1 MGSPASEEGR
11 ESREDQAKVTL
22 SKGFWISKTE
32 VTQSQWAAVMGSNPL
47 DGIGPYGKPHPEKNK
62 GPNLPIVGVRWND
75 AQVFME
81 KVNANLGSEDGR
93 SRFRSQPSTP
103 RSMVSTSR
111 RSPTR
116 AHPPRSRS
124 SRPARRAGRAGR

>member
-1 MGSPASEEGR
+1 MGSPPSEEGR

-62 GPNLPIVGVRWND
+62 GPNLPIVGVSWED

-81 KVNANLGSEDGR
+81 KVNATLGSADGGKMSLPTEAQYEYAARAGETGMYPGGSLMRWRGTMETAAVIR
-93 SRFRSQPSTP
+93 SR
-103 RSMVSTSR
+103 
-111 RSPTR
+111 
-116 AHPPRSRS
+116 
-124 SRPARRAGRAGR
+124 